1 MEKNNLQVSIGLKNK
16 FARTRSHRWYGIAT
30 DVEGYR
36 GEAERV
42 ERSPARRRNRALRF
56 QKLRT
61 SSPSG
66 RLRYYK
72 TSLS

>member
-1 MEKNNLQVSIGLKNK
+1 MEKNNLQVSIPLKNK
-16 FARTRSHRWYGIAT
+16 FARTRSHRWYGIA

-42 ERSPARRRNRALRF
+42 KRSPARRRNRALRF

-66 RLRYYK
+66 RLRSYK